1 VTALPQALAA
11 GPLVPALVF
20 VATYAVLAVGRPPL
34 LRIDRTGAAI
44 IGAIL
49 MVTVGGLPLE
59 SAWRAVDYRTLIL
72 LFGMMILVAHLQ
84 LARFFS
90 TLARATVGA
99 IRHPAALLLAVVFAA
114 GALSALFV
122 NDTVCLVFT
131 PVLLEVAA
139 ARRHRPL
146 PYLLAL
152 ATASNIGSVA
162 TITGNPQN
170 MLIAS
175 VSGIGYRPFAAAL
188 VPVAVVGLALDAAVI
203 WLLFRRD
210 LHAGAFEERTRVGTR
225 AVHRAMLAKSL
236 LVTAA
241 VVAAFVAGVDTALVS
256 AGAAAVL
263 LVTRRVKP
271 EKVYR
276 QVDWGLLALF
286 VGLFVVVAGIE
297 RVGLDRRAFELL
309 QPLGIDAVPGL
320 CAVSA
325 LLSNLI
331 SNVPAVM
338 LFTRIV
344 PHLPDP
350 TTSWLA
356 LAMSSTLAG
365 NLTLVG
371 SIANLIVAEGARRR
385 GVAVS
390 FLDHLKVGLP
400 VTALT
405 IAFGI
410 WWLS

>member
-1 VTALPQALAA
+1 VRPDAGIAA
-11 GPLVPALVF
+11 VLLPALIF
-20 VATYAVLAVGRPPL
+20 VATYAILALGRPPL

-44 IGAIL
+44 IGAVL

-59 SAWRAVDYRTLIL
+59 EAFRAVDHRTLVL
-72 LFGMMILVAHLQ
+72 LFGMMVLIAQLH
-84 LARFFS
+84 LARVFS
-90 TLARATVGA
+90 TIARVTVA
-99 IRHPAALLLAVVFAA
+99 WIHHPAALLVAVVFAS
-114 GALSALFV
+114 GTLSALFV

-131 PVLLEVAA
+131 PVLIEVAA
-139 ARRHRPL
+139 ARGHRPL

-188 VPVAVVGLALDAAVI
+188 APVAAVGLAIDAALI
-203 WLLFRRD
+203 WMLFRSD
-210 LHAGAFEERTRVGTR
+210 LHAGPFEHERVATR
-225 AVHRAMLAKSL
+225 AVHRAMMAKSL
-236 LVTAA
+236 LVAAA
-241 VVAAFVAGVDTALVS
+241 VLAGFVAGVDAALVS
-256 AGAAAVL
+256 AAAAAVL
-263 LVTRRVKP
+263 LTTRRVKP
-271 EKVYR
+271 EKIYR
-276 QVDWGLLALF
+276 QVDWGLLTLF

-297 RVGLDRRAFELL
+297 RAGLDRRLFALL
-309 QPLGIDAVPGL
+309 QPLGIDGVPGL
-320 CAVSA
+320 SVVAA
-325 LLSNLI
+325 LLSNLT

-338 LFTRIV
+338 LFTRLV

-365 NLTLVG
+365 NLTLIG
-371 SIANLIVAEGARRR
+371 SIANLIVVEGARRR
-385 GVAVS
+385 GIRVS
-390 FLDHLKVGLP
+390 FVDYLRVGVP

-405 IAFGI
+405 IAFGV

>member
-1 VTALPQALAA
+1 VRPDAGIAA
-11 GPLVPALVF
+11 VLVPALIF
-20 VATYAVLAVGRPPL
+20 VATYAILALGRPPL
-34 LRIDRTGAAI
+34 LRVDRTGAAV

-49 MVTVGGLPLE
+49 MVTVGGLPLDD
-59 SAWRAVDYRTLIL
+59 AYRAVDYRTLVL
-72 LFGMMILVAHLQ
+72 LFGMMVLIAQLQ

-90 TLARATVGA
+90 TVARLTVA
-99 IRHPAALLLAVVFAA
+99 WIHHPAALLVAVVFAS

-131 PVLLEVAA
+131 PVLIEVAA
-139 ARRHRPL
+139 ARGHRPL

-188 VPVAVVGLALDAAVI
+188 APVAAVGLAIDAALI
-203 WLLFRRD
+203 WALFRKD
-210 LHAGAFEERTRVGTR
+210 LHAGPFEHEPVATRS
-225 AVHRAMLAKSL
+225 VHRAMMAKSL
-236 LVTAA
+236 SVTAA
-241 VVAAFVAGVDTALVS
+241 VLAAFVAGMDTALV
-256 AGAAAVL
+256 AAAAAAVL
-263 LVTRRVKP
+263 LTTRRVKP
-271 EKVYR
+271 EKIYR
-276 QVDWGLLALF
+276 QVDWGLLTLF

-297 RVGLDRRAFELL
+297 RAGLDRRLFDLL
-309 QPLGIDAVPGL
+309 RPIGIDTVPGL
-320 CAVSA
+320 SVVSA
-325 LLSNLI
+325 LLSNLT

-338 LFTRIV
+338 LFTRLV

-350 TTSWLA
+350 ASSWLA

-365 NLTLVG
+365 NLTLIG
-371 SIANLIVAEGARRR
+371 SIANLIVVEGARRR
-385 GVAVS
+385 GIHVS
-390 FLDHLKVGLP
+390 FTDYLRVGLP

-405 IAFGI
+405 LAFGV